1 MIKIAP
7 NVKSG
12 IKISPTLRSWLP
24 LLQSPLNDLEAKLKE
39 HAGENPLIE
48 INTNREEEYE
58 ESEAL
63 SDTIEDKDFK
73 NDEYDYYRKNEE
85 HVSTTDTIE
94 AITFNT
100 SSLYDKLD
108 EQITNDLFPTPASKK
123 IAYEII
129 RFIDEDGFF
138 DGDEKQMAK
147 ELKVSVTQIDSVR
160 SRFERLEPIGVGAKS
175 IEECF
180 MFQLRE
186 HDLEEDTYQ
195 LAKEMIHNLGDISKF
210 YKKPFF
216 SEAIAII
223 KKFKNPPA
231 IEFSESS
238 AHVIPDIFVFSEG
251 ENLIVSLNDDYYPDI
266 VINDYGMDSKDDY
279 VKQKLKDARDLV
291 DAIDMRKKT
300 LYNIGMMIVEY
311 QYDFFKGG
319 EIRPLKLV
327 DISEDLGRNP
337 STISRAISEKYLAC
351 DRGVLSLK
359 SFFSVSIEDTS
370 TKSIK
375 DYIQKLIKDEPKNKP
390 LSDQKIVDRVQEHF
404 KLKMVRRTIT
414 KYREQ
419 LNIPKSGERKR
430 LYLLQ

>member
-1 MIKIAP
+1 
-7 NVKSG
+7 
-12 IKISPTLRSWLP
+12 
-24 LLQSPLNDLEAKLKE
+24 
-39 HAGENPLIE
+39 
-48 INTNREEEYE
+48 
-58 ESEAL
+58 
-63 SDTIEDKDFK
+63 
-73 NDEYDYYRKNEE
+73 DEYDYYRKNEE

-100 SSLYDKLD
+100 KSLYDTLE
-108 EQITNDLFPTPASKK
+108 EQITDDLFPTPMSQT

-129 RFIDEDGFF
+129 RFINEDGFF
-138 DGDEKQMAK
+138 DGCTKEIAK
-147 ELKVSVTQIDSVR
+147 SLKIKEPQVEGIRQ
-160 SRFERLEPIGVGAKS
+160 RFERLDPIGVGSKDIA
-175 IEECF
+175 ECF

-186 HDLEEDTYQ
+186 QDPCEEIYQ
-195 LAKEMIHNLGDISKF
+195 LAKEMIHNLDSISKF
-210 YKKPFF
+210 HKKPNF
-216 SEAIAII
+216 SEAIALI

-238 AHVIPDIFVFSEG
+238 AHVVPDIFVFSDG
-251 ENLIVSLNDDYYPDI
+251 DNLTVSLNDDYYPDI
-266 VINDYGMDSKDDY
+266 VINDYGMDNKNDY
-279 VKQKLKDARDLV
+279 VKEKLKEARDLV

-319 EIRPLKLV
+319 EIKPLKLV

-375 DYIQKLIKDEPKNKP
+375 DYILKLIKEEPKNKP
-390 LSDQKIVDRVQEHF
+390 LSDQKIVDKVQEHF

-430 LYLLQ
+430 EYLLQ